1 MIQAQIT
8 ELADDIRENPDRFL
22 KALEDNPEL
31 GRRMLYFLNLAL
43 PIIADAPISM
53 ANAEIFDNLLSFTK
67 ELLETQAEKILE
79 QAENDRM
86 QAGVERRENYSE
98 MVTREIFK

>member
-1 MIQAQIT
+1 
-8 ELADDIRENPDRFL
+8 
-22 KALEDNPEL
+22 
-31 GRRMLYFLNLAL
+31 MLYFLNLAL

-79 QAENDRM
+79 QAENDRL
-86 QAGVERRENYSE
+86 QAGVERREDYNE
-98 MVTREIFK
+98 MVRGEIFK